1 MTSSTPVPHF
11 LAVPADEHLRL
22 MSSPQRVDRTL
33 ELLDAAE
40 HPTLRLGTDLTWVG
54 LQAGLNNTPA
64 APALSG
70 GEMWRHHPPVHAL
83 ADMQVTMLADALA
96 DTDPAT
102 VEETGGL
109 VLEESFGEV
118 SDGDIAAAVTRLT
131 EFFRAAA
138 DRGDA
143 VIIAFV

>member
-1 MTSSTPVPHF
+1 
-11 LAVPADEHLRL
+11 
-22 MSSPQRVDRTL
+22 
-33 ELLDAAE
+33 
-40 HPTLRLGTDLTWVG
+40 
-54 LQAGLNNTPA
+54 
-64 APALSG
+64 
-70 GEMWRHHPPVHAL
+70 
-83 ADMQVTMLADALA
+83 MQVTMLADALA